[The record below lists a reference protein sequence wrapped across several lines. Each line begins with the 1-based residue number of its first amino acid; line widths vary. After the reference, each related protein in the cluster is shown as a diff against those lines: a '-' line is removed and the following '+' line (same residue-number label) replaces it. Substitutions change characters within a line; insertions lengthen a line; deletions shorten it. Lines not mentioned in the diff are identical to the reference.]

1 MEDRRIISVVARLP
15 KTTTDSVWQHSYGL
29 ILQISGIALPETFE
43 AHFCNEGDKVTKTQ
57 YGTNGQVKIP
67 AEYLAT
73 GKNIRC
79 YIYMHDEASDG
90 RTVRMIT
97 IPVEKRERP
106 SADEPTPEEAD
117 TITQA
122 IVAMQAAQAEM
133 QTLVATAYDAINAA
147 AGDLRSQI
155 PTKVSQLTNDSN
167 YINATDTQTAIN
179 TAAASVRSDIPTKVS
194 QLTNDRHYIN
204 TTDAHNAIDTAATSV
219 RSDIP
224 TKVSQLTNDKG
235 FIESVIDE

>member
-43 AHFCNEGDKVTKTQ
+43 AHFCNEGDKETKTQ
-57 YGTNGQVKIP
+57 YGANGQVKIP

-122 IVAMQAAQAEM
+122 IAALQAAQAEM
-133 QTLVATAYDAINAA
+133 QALIANAYTAINEA

-155 PTKVSQLTNDSN
+155 PTKVSELTNDSN
-167 YINATDTQTAIN
+167 YINIADAHSAIDS
-179 TAAASVRSDIPTKVS
+179 AAANVRSDIPTKTSDLV
-194 QLTNDRHYIN
+194 NDN
-204 TTDAHNAIDTAATSV
+204 
-219 RSDIP
+219 
-224 TKVSQLTNDKG
+224 G

>member
-122 IVAMQAAQAEM
+122 IAAMLAAKAEM
-133 QTLVATAYDAINAA
+133 ESLVADAHNAINEA
-147 AGDLRSQI
+147 AGDLKSQI
-155 PTKVSQLTNDSN
+155 PTKTSDLTNDSD
-167 YINATDTQTAIN
+167 YINTTDAQSAIDS
-179 TAAASVRSDIPTKVS
+179 AAASVRSDIPTKTS
-194 QLTNDRHYIN
+194 ELTNDSNYIN
-204 TTDAHNAIDTAATSV
+204 TTDGEAI
-219 RSDIP
+219 RSQIP

>member
-43 AHFCNEGDKVTKTQ
+43 AHFCNEGDKETKTQ

-67 AEYLAT
+67 AQYLAT

-122 IVAMQAAQAEM
+122 IAAMLAAKAEM
-133 QTLVATAYDAINAA
+133 ESLVADAHNAINEA
-147 AGDLRSQI
+147 AGDLKSQI
-155 PTKVSQLTNDSN
+155 PTKTSDLTNDSD
-167 YINATDTQTAIN
+167 YINTADAQSAIDS
-179 TAAASVRSDIPTKVS
+179 AAASVRSDIPTKTS
-194 QLTNDRHYIN
+194 DLTNDN
-204 TTDAHNAIDTAATSV
+204 
-219 RSDIP
+219 
-224 TKVSQLTNDKG
+224 G